1 MGGGFGISEQLVGA
15 HCHAP
20 LRYGFGRIAMR
31 PYDMGFGRIAMRP
44 CDMGFGRIAMRPYEN
59 SHPTKIV
66 DICGARRCA
75 GRPCEEDTWNEKSR

>member
-20 LRYGFGRIAMR
+20 LRY
-31 PYDMGFGRIAMRP
+31 
-44 CDMGFGRIAMRPYEN
+44 GFGRIAMRPYEN